1 MQLLD
6 RITHDPQVMGGKPC
20 IRGMRVTA
28 GMVLGMLASGHSTEE
43 MLQLYPY
50 LETEDIRAVLEYATW
65 LATEE
70 EFPLTIDEGADR
82 YESLAAVVRETPASG
97 V

>member
-1 MQLLD
+1 MEFFD
-6 RITHDPQVMGGKPC
+6 RITYDPKVMGGKPC

-50 LETEDIRAVLEYATW
+50 LEAEDIRAVLEYAAW
-65 LATEE
+65 QATEE
-70 EFPLTIDEGADR
+70 EFPLTIDEGSDR
-82 YESLAAVVRETPASG
+82 YESLSAVVRETPASG
-97 V
+97 G